1 MINNVVLVGRMTRD
15 AELRYTPS
23 NQAVATFT
31 LAVNRNFKNQNGERE
46 ADFINCTAWGKTAET
61 IAEYLRKGRRIA
73 LQGRLS
79 VNSYEKNGETRWS
92 TEVIVDKFEFVDTV
106 NSTGGQSSYTQP
118 KKSENSFANNDNND
132 NDEIMDDDDFPF

>member
-1 MINNVVLVGRMTRD
+1 MNHVTLMGRLTRD
-15 AELRYTPS
+15 PELKYS
-23 NQAVATFT
+23 QSGKAFSKFT
-31 LAVNRNFKNQNGERE
+31 VAVNREFNREE

-118 KKSENSFANNDNND
+118 KKSENSFANNND

>member
-1 MINNVVLVGRMTRD
+1 MNNVILMGRLTRD
-15 AELRYTPS
+15 PELKYS
-23 NQAVATFT
+23 QSGKAFSKFT
-31 LAVNRNFKNQNGERE
+31 VAVNREFNREE

-73 LQGRLS
+73 LQGRIS
-79 VNSYEKNGETRWS
+79 VSSYEQNGETKWS
-92 TEVIVDKFEFVDTV
+92 TEVIVDKFEFVDTA

-118 KKSENSFANNDNND
+118 KKSENSFTNNND

>member
-1 MINNVVLVGRMTRD
+1 MNHVTLMGRLTRD
-15 AELRYTPS
+15 PELKYS
-23 NQAVATFT
+23 QSGKAFSKFT
-31 LAVNRNFKNQNGERE
+31 VAVNREFNREE

-118 KKSENSFANNDNND
+118 KKSENSFTNNND